1 MMGGPDADLQTI
13 AEAVRRVIDE
23 LNGILWSMEALARED
38 RQPRGLPA
46 RRADGESDDS
56 LRRERDELAETVR
69 ELRSRYQ
76 ALADQPEA
84 RKPGPRKVMVVDD
97 APSELRLMESILRSA
112 GHEVLAYG
120 DGEGLEDRVAAERPD
135 VLLLDILLPKRN
147 GYEILRALK
156 KDERTRRTPVVVVT
170 ARDQE
175 SDRVWSRL
183 HGAAEYVMKPFTPEQ
198 LLAAVETLARPTTR

>member
-1 MMGGPDADLQTI
+1 MMGGSDGDLQTI
-13 AEAVRRVIDE
+13 AETVRRVIDE
-23 LNGILWSMEALARED
+23 LNGILRSMEALARED
-38 RQPRGLPA
+38 RQPRGQPA
-46 RRADGESDDS
+46 RRADGESDDG
-56 LRRERDELAETVR
+56 LRRERDELAEAVR

-84 RKPGPRKVMVVDD
+84 RQPGPRKVMVVDD
-97 APSELRLMESILRSA
+97 APSELRLMESILRAA
-112 GHEVLAYG
+112 GHEVLAYADG
-120 DGEGLEDRVAAERPD
+120 DGLEDRVAAERPD
-135 VLLLDILLPKRN
+135 VLLLDIVLPKRN
-147 GYEILRALK
+147 GFEILRALK

-198 LLAAVETLARPTTR
+198 LLAAVEKLAR